1 MKKIKNIYNNFI
13 NSFNKRRIKKSI
25 ISLFFTILAVLTRS
39 IFIVYLIC
47 IILAIL
53 FGLIS
58 FKKKQKLGLITIIIC
73 SGLLI
78 LSLVSYLT
86 RDKEALDPNKGTN
99 VLLGKWEYNNS
110 GGFYSFEKNMSY
122 VQYVTND
129 TDDNFCYGTYKYEY
143 GYETDDGKL
152 IRSDVDYTY
161 YLLIL
166 TPKKCI
172 INNEEDKTKEST
184 TLKNM
189 VFGYGKLD
197 SKKSVIINTTTDN
210 YYVANKIEE

>member
-122 VQYVTND
+122 VQYVT
-129 TDDNFCYGTYKYEY
+129 DDIFCYGTYKYEY

>member
-25 ISLFFTILAVLTRS
+25 ISLFFTVLAILTRS

-47 IILAIL
+47 IILAIM
-53 FGLIS
+53 FGLVGL
-58 FKKKQKLGLITIIIC
+58 KKKQKLGLITIIGCII
-73 SGLLI
+73 LLI
-78 LSLVSYLT
+78 ISIIGYII
-86 RDKEALDPNKGTN
+86 RDKEATDPNKGTN
-99 VLLGKWEYNNS
+99 VLLGKWEYNES
-110 GGFYSFEKNMSY
+110 GGFYSFEKNKSY
-122 VQYVTND
+122 IQYVTDN
-129 TDDNFCYGTYKYEY
+129 TKDNFCYGTYKYEY

-161 YLLIL
+161 YLLSL

-172 INNEEDKTKEST
+172 INNEEDKTKESSNE
-184 TLKNM
+184 KDM

-197 SKKSVIINTTTDN
+197 KNKAVIINTTTDN
-210 YYVANKIEE
+210 YYIANKIEE